1 MDLPYHLMRAS
12 FSPPIH
18 APGQVPGSWALLD
31 NQAYFSDHEN
41 ATTVECRT
49 REDGQLIKV
58 TFCLAKP
65 PLVSHFCIR
74 CPGMGP
80 EKFGTEPSVLA
91 TEERFALL
99 RVPICRPSRV
109 MFQEHSDYFI
119 YQASSLCRRSQKPPL
134 LLLLPNPHPLE
145 FADDAIGILPRD
157 THKGV
162 IFVLA
167 ALQPRSEIG
176 VYKLHLFSGEADNWT
191 SRVVSC
197 DPPLPQR
204 YSFWCIDKVITIDT
218 KRGLIGW
225 VDLWRGTLICDVLS
239 KNPVLQYVPLPTPV
253 FPHVPGRGSPDIVRD
268 MVVVRGTVR
277 YFEMKPKI
285 IVETRRTRGW
295 IATTWS
301 TRAEHSWKWHEECT
315 FDVFDVVIDGN
326 NGHV

>member
-1 MDLPYHLMRAS
+1 
-12 FSPPIH
+12 
-18 APGQVPGSWALLD
+18 
-31 NQAYFSDHEN
+31 
-41 ATTVECRT
+41 
-49 REDGQLIKV
+49 
-58 TFCLAKP
+58 
-65 PLVSHFCIR
+65 
-74 CPGMGP
+74 
-80 EKFGTEPSVLA
+80 
-91 TEERFALL
+91 
-99 RVPICRPSRV
+99 
-109 MFQEHSDYFI
+109 
-119 YQASSLCRRSQKPPL
+119 
-134 LLLLPNPHPLE
+134 LE

-326 NGHV
+326 NHIELLASPKGDDDTKPTLSLRAASPALSLEDDHLVYFMAKIDCSDDNAWIISVDMKNQSLQGWLSLVLREH